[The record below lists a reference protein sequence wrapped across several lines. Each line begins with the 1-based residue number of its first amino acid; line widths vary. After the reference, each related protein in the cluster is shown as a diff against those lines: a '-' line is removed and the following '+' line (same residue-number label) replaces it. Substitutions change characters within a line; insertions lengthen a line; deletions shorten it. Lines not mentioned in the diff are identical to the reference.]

1 MSQVMSCL
9 FTIHINELVELEVPI
24 HIL

>member
-9 FTIHINELVELEVPI
+9 FTIHINELVGENML
-24 HIL
+24 